1 MLSLDGER
9 RSQPLIATPFGEFNG
24 EISPDGA
31 WLAYQSR
38 ESSGPSE
45 IYVRPFPDVERG
57 RQQISTSGGT
67 RPMWARSG
75 RELFYL
81 ATDGRLMAVAIQADS
96 TSAFS
101 HGNPRVVADTPTWA
115 PLPGRSYDV
124 SPDGQRFLMLKER
137 ERRKADETPSQLI
150 VVLNW
155 LEELKRLAPAN

>member
-1 MLSLDGER
+1 MG
-9 RSQPLIATPFGEFNG
+9 
-24 EISPDGA
+24 
-31 WLAYQSR
+31 LAGVPVR

-57 RQQISTSGGT
+57 RRQISTSGGT
-67 RPMWARSG
+67 RPMW
-75 RELFYL
+75 
-81 ATDGRLMAVAIQADS
+81 ADS

-124 SPDGQRFLMLKER
+124 SPDGLRFLMLKER
-137 ERRKADETPSQLI
+137 ERRTAAETPSQLI